1 MNSKVQLPNS
11 ILFHFGMVN
20 KALFNRANKLISKGG
35 FPIQLE
41 QLPVVLA
48 LYYEGDQSQQEIA
61 NTCERDKSSVQRS
74 ISSLVKHEIVQVA
87 QDPHD
92 KRRNI
97 VHLTAKG
104 KSIAKEIELEIIRIE
119 DKLFG
124 QLSEAEKNAFIAQ
137 LSHIHA
143 VIDSFEE

>member
-41 QLPVVLA
+41 QLPVVLV

-61 NTCERDKSSVQRS
+61 DSCERDKSSVQRS
-74 ISSLVKHEIVQVA
+74 ISSLLKHEIVQVA

-97 VHLTAKG
+97 VHLTPKG
-104 KSIAKEIELEIIRIE
+104 KAIAKEIEQEIIRIE

-124 QLSEAEKNAFIAQ
+124 QLSRKEKDAFIKQ
-137 LSHIHA
+137 LAHIHA
-143 VIDSFEE
+143 IIDSYEE